1 MLKKKL
7 NKKVY
12 FLLNFFGKACQ
23 QQQQL
28 NTHFFFQKETTE
40 SWFQKQIGSFFFFSF
55 PHLPKKR
62 VLRGKLFWFFLLNK
76 TKLRFGVRTKATK
89 KKQEELVSPCF
100 LFLSKNC
107 FASKK
112 TTLLLTLLG
121 KWQKQ
126 SFFLFFLS
134 FLSKYCC
141 FFFLQHFLSKTK
153 RMSTL

>member
-12 FLLNFFGKACQ
+12 FLLNFFEKGCQ

-40 SWFQKQIGSFFFFSF
+40 SWFQQQMRKFFSF
-55 PHLPKKR
+55 
-62 VLRGKLFWFFLLNK
+62 
-76 TKLRFGVRTKATK
+76 
-89 KKQEELVSPCF
+89 CF
-100 LFLSKNC
+100 LSCLKKGFQEANCFGFLFEQKHCEVWSKNKGNKKETRRIRKSLLLLLSKNC

-112 TTLLLTLLG
+112 TTRLLTLLG

-126 SFFLFFLS
+126 SFFVHSFFPFKLFLFF
-134 FLSKYCC
+134 C
-141 FFFLQHFLSKTK
+141 FFATYVRDAVEIAPYS
-153 RMSTL
+153 

>member
-1 MLKKKL
+1 LSWLEASNFFGINNKKKKCWQMLKKKL

-76 TKLRFGVRTKATK
+76 NILRFGVRTTATK
-89 KKQEELVSPCF
+89 KKQEELESPCF
-100 LFLSKNC
+100 FFCPKI
-107 FASKK
+107 A
-112 TTLLLTLLG
+112 LL
-121 KWQKQ
+121 QKR
-126 SFFLFFLS
+126 
-134 FLSKYCC
+134 
-141 FFFLQHFLSKTK
+141 QHAF
-153 RMSTL
+153 